1 VTKLFQTCRLDKPMA
16 RSEDATFRAGDPRIP
31 VEGTLQYRWAKNM
44 ATLKPET
51 NRPIFQ
57 NKPMSINDHPSNQ
70 TNDHFITTG
79 GTKRLNPMEIKK

>member
-1 VTKLFQTCRLDKPMA
+1 MA
-16 RSEDATFRAGDPRIP
+16 RSEDATFRTGDPRIP

-57 NKPMSINDHPSNQ
+57 NKPVSINDHPSNH
-70 TNDHFITTG
+70 TNDHFIATG
-79 GTKRLNPMEIKK
+79 GTKRMHLMEKNK